1 MVQSQTMLLMQ
12 AFLQGT
18 LCAVP
23 PEGTRPG
30 DHGGSQ
36 FSELLLESRPG
47 LGDSWVEPLPA
58 QSWERGNN
66 SNSGLGGISGS
77 LGCCC
82 SFSYIPS
89 FKRGC

>member
-18 LCAVP
+18 LCTVP

-30 DHGGSQ
+30 VHGGSK
-36 FSELLLESRPG
+36 FTGLLPESRPG
-47 LGDSWVEPLPA
+47 LGGSGVEPLPA
-58 QSWERGNN
+58 QSWERGSNN
-66 SNSGLGGISGS
+66 NSGLGGISGS
-77 LGCCC
+77 LGCRCP
-82 SFSYIPS
+82 FSYIPS